1 MNKVKLDDVMEALEL
16 VDDEGNYYYNKS
28 TCEVIYIGQ
37 EERGIAEDCDVDEQL
52 EDYPEWQR
60 DAIQAAIDVEENW
73 DNYIALPTKFDIN
86 EYDIMVE
93 FCDSIEND
101 RISNQ
106 LSNALNG
113 RGAFRRFK
121 DTVIRLNIEKKWY
134 DFRDEAL
141 KNIAIQWCRDNDINI
156 EKS

>member
-1 MNKVKLDDVMEALEL
+1 MNKVKLDDVIEAIEL
-16 VDDEGNYYYNKS
+16 ASEEGNYYYNKL
-28 TCEVIYIGQ
+28 TNEVIYIG
-37 EERGIAEDCDVDEQL
+37 EEEWRIADGCDMDDL

-60 DAIQAAIDVEENW
+60 DVIEAAIDIEENW
-73 DNYIALPTKFDIN
+73 DNYISLPTKFDID
-86 EYDIMVE
+86 EYDIMAE

-134 DFRDEAL
+134 AYRDDAL
-141 KNIAIQWCRDNDINI
+141 KKIAMEWCKDNSI
-156 EKS
+156 EVVE